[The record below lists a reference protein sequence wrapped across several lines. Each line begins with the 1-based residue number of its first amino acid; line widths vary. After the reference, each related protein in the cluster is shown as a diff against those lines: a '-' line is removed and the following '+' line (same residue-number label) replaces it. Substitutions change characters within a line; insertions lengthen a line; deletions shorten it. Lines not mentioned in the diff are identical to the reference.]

1 MMFQQKTMGRGLPW
15 WSSGYNWAAPA
26 GGAGSIPGGGT
37 RFHVPQGTAKKK
49 RKYPTKKKA
58 SGRAEPGAFNNAS
71 KIVHVSVAVLQRRK
85 VSERGASSQPRRRQ
99 KLGN

>member
-1 MMFQQKTMGRGLPW
+1 VVKTGLPL
-15 WSSGYNWAAPA
+15 
-26 GGAGSIPGGGT
+26 
-37 RFHVPQGTAKKK
+37 QGVQVQSLVGELDSMCRKAQPKKK
-49 RKYPTKKKA
+49 GNILQKKKA
-58 SGRAEPGAFNNAS
+58 SGRAEPGTFNNAS

>member
-1 MMFQQKTMGRGLPW
+1 MVTTGLPL
-15 WSSGYNWAAPA
+15 
-26 GGAGSIPGGGT
+26 
-37 RFHVPQGTAKKK
+37 QGVRVQSLVGELDSTC
-49 RKYPTKKKA
+49 RKAQPKKA
-58 SGRAEPGAFNNAS
+58 RGREEPGAFNNAS